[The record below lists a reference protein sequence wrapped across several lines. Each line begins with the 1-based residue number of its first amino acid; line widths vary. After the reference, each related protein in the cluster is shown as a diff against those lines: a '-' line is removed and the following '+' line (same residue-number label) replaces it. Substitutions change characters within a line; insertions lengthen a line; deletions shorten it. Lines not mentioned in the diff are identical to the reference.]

1 MGLSVRFENKL
12 VNFYFYFFYFGE
24 QEGLKDQVSNWQ
36 GMGLAISCKDIIFQ
50 SNKWLSVPEGHF
62 LSLSA
67 TVWFPGYILGE
78 MSNQTPPCFSPL
90 LSFSKHT
97 PNSEKSLDKADFS
110 LNLRKYDFCRGSL
123 ACGYVLHV
131 SV

>member
-67 TVWFPGYILGE
+67 TV
-78 MSNQTPPCFSPL
+78 
-90 LSFSKHT
+90 
-97 PNSEKSLDKADFS
+97 
-110 LNLRKYDFCRGSL
+110 
-123 ACGYVLHV
+123 
-131 SV
+131 